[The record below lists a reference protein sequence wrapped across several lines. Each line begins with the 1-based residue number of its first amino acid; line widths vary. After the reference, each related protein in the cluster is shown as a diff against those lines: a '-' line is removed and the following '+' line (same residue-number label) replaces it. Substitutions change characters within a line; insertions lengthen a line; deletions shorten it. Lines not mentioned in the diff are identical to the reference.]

1 MTYMQDALKNV
12 NEPASSTASLPANKS
27 GMLSTDTSAWIKSAG
42 ETLTDLAVAYAPR
55 VILAAIVLIV
65 GLILIRILR
74 RGVHRMLHVKGI
86 DPSISSFLGSAIQ
99 VTLWL
104 LLAMSVLGMI
114 GVEVTSF
121 LAMFTAATVAIG
133 LALKETL
140 QNFAAGVIIL
150 IKRPFSVGDFIECS
164 GKSGT
169 VQEIRFFDTLI
180 TTGEN
185 ITVIIPNNNLA
196 TTTVTNYAR
205 QDTRRMQVVIGIGY
219 EDDIDTARSLILSI
233 INDDNRFHS
242 DPEPSVVV
250 SELADSSVNLQ
261 VRAWT
266 DRGDFTSAMW
276 AFNEEVKKTFDR
288 EGIHIPYPQMS
299 IHTLKD

>member
-1 MTYMQDALKNV
+1 MQDAVNNV
-12 NEPASSTASLPANKS
+12 NETAQSAASPPAADAGIFSA
-27 GMLSTDTSAWIKSAG
+27 GDTSTWIKSAG
-42 ETLTDLAVAYAPR
+42 ETLSDLAVAYAPR
-55 VILAAIVLIV
+55 LILALIVLVI

-74 RGVHRMLHVKGI
+74 RGVHRMLHVKQI
-86 DPSISSFLGSAIQ
+86 DPSISSFLGSVIQ

-150 IKRPFSVGDFIECS
+150 VKRPFSVGDFIECA

-169 VQEIRFFDTLI
+169 VQEIRFFDTLV

-185 ITVIIPNNNLA
+185 ITVIIPNNSLA

-205 QDTRRMQVVIGIGY
+205 QDTRRMQVVVGIGY
-219 EDDIDTARSLILSI
+219 EDDIDTARSLILAI
-233 INDDNRFHS
+233 IQADSRFHS

-266 DRGDFTSAMW
+266 DRGDFTSAKW

-288 EGIHIPYPQMS
+288 EGINIPYPQMS